1 MITSMRIS
9 KPLLLSGLIIGSV
22 VLGIMI
28 DRHFLSNRDMTT
40 DTAQAEHAHEHAE
53 SHQQVQYICPMH
65 AGVIEHSPGRCPVC
79 GMDLVQES
87 TAADSTANEPA
98 QPQYVCPMHPDIV
111 AVSPDSCPVCGM
123 DLVKREPAAGTGKIS
138 GSHPEVLVPPEF
150 IHNFGVRTAKVTRGP
165 VSRRIMALGRVS
177 RMPQPRVTEVTP
189 GLQGTVLSVSDKTIG
204 DSVDQGEL
212 LYSVDAPEWR
222 GLQHA
227 YLKAMGDAEDQTRAN
242 QLRQRLQS
250 LGMDATALARLTE
263 SGQVEQTLDI
273 HAPLSGTLVEWGAGQ
288 GETVQ
293 AGTKVVTLG
302 GMNRIPVVVSL
313 FEGQGAWVD
322 RGQRIDVRVPTMPG
336 VEFEGQVDRTDREI
350 NFSTRTLPV
359 YAGFSTADPRIRYG
373 MLVEVTIH
381 AADREN
387 VLQIPRD
394 ALIRTG
400 EGSRVIVAR
409 GNGRFQPVTV
419 APGLESGEFVEIIS
433 GLEEGQEIVVS
444 GQFLIDSESS
454 LRADFQRMGDGN
466 HAP

>member
-1 MITSMRIS
+1 MKIYKLILLFALVCGALVLGVMLERQG
-9 KPLLLSGLIIGSV
+9 LLLQ
-22 VLGIMI
+22 
-28 DRHFLSNRDMTT
+28 DMTT
-40 DTAQAEHAHEHAE
+40 NTGEVIHGHTE
-53 SHQQVQYICPMH
+53 SLPQSQYVCPMH
-65 AGVIEHSPGRCPVC
+65 AGVVEHAPG
-79 GMDLVQES
+79 
-87 TAADSTANEPA
+87 
-98 QPQYVCPMHPDIV
+98 
-111 AVSPDSCPVCGM
+111 SCPVCGM
-123 DLVKREPAAGTGKIS
+123 SLVKREPAAIPETTTE
-138 GSHPEVLVPPEF
+138 SHPEVVVTSEF
-150 IHNFGVRTAKVTRGP
+150 IHNFGVRTATVTRGP

-177 RMPQPRVTEVTP
+177 RMPQPRVTDVTP
-189 GLQGTVLSVSDKTIG
+189 GLPGKLLSLSGKVLG
-204 DSVDQGEL
+204 DTVDQGEL
-212 LYSVDAPEWR
+212 LFSIDAPEWR
-222 GLQHA
+222 RLQHA
-227 YLKAMGDAEDQTRAN
+227 YLEALNDESDQTRAS

-250 LGMDATALARLTE
+250 LGMTATALARLVE
-263 SGQVEQTLDI
+263 SRQVEETLGI
-273 HAPLSGTLVEWGAGQ
+273 HAPLSGTIIEVGAGA

-293 AGTKVVTLG
+293 ANTRVITLG

-322 RGQRIDVRVPTMPG
+322 RGQKIEVRVPTMPG

-359 YAGFSTADPRIRYG
+359 YVGFSTADPRIRYG

-400 EGSRVIVAR
+400 AGSRVIVAL
-409 GNGRFQPVTV
+409 GEGRFQPVTV
-419 APGLESGEFVEIIS
+419 VPGLESGEVVEIIS

-454 LRADFQRMGDGN
+454 LKADFQRMGDDN